1 MSATP
6 WIGLFSVDN
15 VTLRHYS
22 LPDTLP
28 DPATKKNTILILF
41 GLINYPDI
49 LDLHPE
55 RSIVRRLLEKGLD
68 VYLVDWGEPPCITEK
83 PIRFQD
89 YVGYVKKIVDFL
101 NKPDLNIMG
110 VCQGGIFSLLFA
122 TLFPEKYNKLILYS
136 SPVDFSEHNAF
147 TQSFSCINSDQ
158 MVKNFGNIP
167 GLLMAKFLALFS
179 PFPAD
184 FIKRKIQA
192 ESASKKSSS
201 FYQALANW
209 AYQSPAQAGFA
220 FQEFGNEY
228 IHQNKLIKAELNI
241 FGREVNLNNIY
252 RPLLNIFASEDHI
265 WSPSSSKAIKKYL
278 HPDTP
283 YTELEFVGGHLAAA
297 ISKEAQ
303 AVIPSKIV
311 DFINHS
317 HSCMPLFTDKISE
330 FVMPAACPP

>member
-6 WIGLFSVDN
+6 WNGLFSVDN

-22 LPDTLP
+22 LP
-28 DPATKKNTILILF
+28 NTSDSIQKPSVLILF

-55 RSIVRRLLEKGLD
+55 RSIIRRLLEKGLD
-68 VYLVDWGEPPCITEK
+68 VYMIDWGEPPCITEK
-83 PIRFQD
+83 TILFQD
-89 YVGYVKKIVDFL
+89 YVAYVVKIVDFL
-101 NKPDLNIMG
+101 NKPNLNIMG

-122 TLFPEKYNKLILYS
+122 ALFPEKYHKLILFS

-147 TQSFSCINSDQ
+147 TRSFACINSDK

-192 ESASKKSSS
+192 ESAKKRSSS
-201 FYQALANW
+201 FYEALANW
-209 AYQSPAQAGFA
+209 AYKSPAQAGFA

-228 IHQNKLIKAELNI
+228 IHKNKLIKAELQM
-241 FGREVNLNNIY
+241 FGRQVNLKNI
-252 RPLLNIFASEDHI
+252 RQPVLNIFASEDHI
-265 WSPSSSKAIKKYL
+265 WSPTSSKAVKKYL
-278 HPDTP
+278 HPDAA
-283 YTELEFVGGHLAAA
+283 YSELEFIGGHLAAA

-303 AVIPSKIV
+303 ELVPNKIV
-311 DFINHS
+311 DFICS
-317 HSCMPLFTDKISE
+317 TRMATISE
-330 FVMPAACPP
+330 LVMPATCLP

>member
-6 WIGLFSVDN
+6 WNGLFSVDN

-22 LPDTLP
+22 LPDSAS
-28 DPATKKNTILILF
+28 DSIKKPAVLILF

-55 RSIVRRLLEKGLD
+55 RSIIRRLLEKGLD

-83 PIRFQD
+83 TIFFQD
-89 YVGYVKKIVDFL
+89 YVNYVVKIVDFL

-122 TLFPEKYNKLILYS
+122 ALFPEKYHKLILFS

-147 TQSFSCINSDQ
+147 TRSFSCINSDK

-192 ESASKKSSS
+192 ESAKKKSSS
-201 FYQALANW
+201 FYEALANW
-209 AYQSPAQAGFA
+209 AYKSPAQAGFA
-220 FQEFGNEY
+220 FQEFGNDY
-228 IHQNKLIKAELNI
+228 IHQNKLIKAEI
-241 FGREVNLNNIY
+241 QMFGRQVNLHDI
-252 RPLLNIFASEDHI
+252 RQPVLNIFASEDHI
-265 WSPSSSKAIKKYL
+265 WSPTSSKAVKKYL
-278 HPDTP
+278 PSDTT
-283 YTELEFVGGHLAAA
+283 YSELEFIGGHLAAA

-303 AVIPSKIV
+303 EMIPNKIV
-311 DFINHS
+311 EFIS
-317 HSCMPLFTDKISE
+317 Y
-330 FVMPAACPP
+330 